1 MGISEKKIED
11 LRGLKFNVPSYQRG
25 YRWTEYEV
33 TTLLDD
39 FYNHNTDYKYC
50 LQPLIVKKVADGTYD
65 VVDGQQRLTSI
76 YIFLK
81 FMSAEFNNG
90 RRRTNQYDFFDLE
103 YETRKQSGNYL
114 KNLNF
119 DTYEEIENID
129 IDASHISKAFEAIDK
144 WVNREEINSINALN
158 DIYKVLTENVF
169 FIWYEIDETEEPI
182 KIFTKVNIG
191 KIPLT
196 NAELIK
202 ALILDKN
209 NYKIGEESD
218 RIHRSIAWNQIEH
231 RLQQDSF
238 WQFLTNN
245 EVYDTKI
252 DFLFNLLI
260 HGNSEE
266 YKVDKYSTFYSLY
279 EEYKGAENKSEFI
292 SDFWSKVQRQ
302 FEELNNW
309 YLDLN
314 KYHLIG
320 YLLSLDGKNLDKV
333 FKATRDK
340 KKSEAFYELKKL
352 AFDTIPEIDSLDE
365 LVYGDKRIKNVLLL
379 FNLVT
384 LINKSEKQYRFP
396 FDIYKTQKWDIEH
409 IHATADETAESDDGL
424 GNLTLLDAKT
434 NRSYRDSPFEQKR
447 KIIIDVDAKGRF
459 VPVCTRNIFLKVYS
473 DEIENFE
480 VWSDNDKTDYI
491 KAMKLEFNKFFGN
504 DGEKI

>member
-1 MGISEKKIED
+1 M
-11 LRGLKFNVPSYQRG
+11 
-25 YRWTEYEV
+25 
-33 TTLLDD
+33 
-39 FYNHNTDYKYC
+39 
-50 LQPLIVKKVADGTYD
+50 
-65 VVDGQQRLTSI
+65 
-76 YIFLK
+76 
-81 FMSAEFNNG
+81 
-90 RRRTNQYDFFDLE
+90 
-103 YETRKQSGNYL
+103 
-114 KNLNF
+114 
-119 DTYEEIENID
+119 
-129 IDASHISKAFEAIDK
+129 
-144 WVNREEINSINALN
+144 
-158 DIYKVLTENVF
+158 
-169 FIWYEIDETEEPI
+169 
-182 KIFTKVNIG
+182 
-191 KIPLT
+191 
-196 NAELIK
+196 
-202 ALILDKN
+202 
-209 NYKIGEESD
+209 
-218 RIHRSIAWNQIEH
+218 
-231 RLQQDSF
+231 
-238 WQFLTNN
+238 TNN

-252 DFLFNLLI
+252 DFIFNLLI
-260 HGNSEE
+260 LGNSEV
-266 YKVDKYSTFYSLY
+266 YRVDKYSTFYSLY
-279 EEYKGAENKSEFI
+279 EEYKRAENKSEFI
-292 SDFWSKVQRQ
+292 SDFWSKVQIL

-309 YLDLN
+309 YLDLD

-320 YLLSLDGKNLDKV
+320 YLLSLDSKNLDKV

-340 KKSEAFYELKKL
+340 KKSEAFDELKKL
-352 AFDTIPEIDSLDE
+352 AFDTIPEIDSLGE

-447 KIIIDVDAKGRF
+447 KIIIEVDAKGRF